1 MSDAHA
7 HAAPAK
13 KGLGSQV
20 WGLVGTA
27 IVVLI
32 GVTVLFWIIQAFVP
46 GVFEAFNATL
56 ASLTQGLTQSG
67 VYLGL
72 LATSVGVA
80 MSGFFRVFFT
90 LALYVL
96 VILFAIYLLGKAI
109 KKLRGGGDSHAAGH
123 H

>member
-32 GVTVLFWIIQAFVP
+32 GLTVLFWIIQAFVP

-56 ASLTQGLTQSG
+56 VSLTQGLTQAG

-80 MSGFFRVFFT
+80 ASGGFKLF
-90 LALYVL
+90 LIGALYFL
-96 VILFAIYLLGKAI
+96 LFLYGIYLIGKVV
-109 KKLRGGGDSHAAGH
+109 KNLRGGGDDHPKGH
-123 H
+123 